1 MLYVVDDGPGEYRFP
16 GPGFSDQTDRLS
28 FANHKVNMVDRTAY
42 PVESSKLSLKI
53 TDLEQWRA
61 IHI

>member
-1 MLYVVDDGPGEYRFP
+1 MVDDGPREYRFP

-28 FANHKVNMVDRTAY
+28 FTNHKVNMVDRTAY